1 MRLALAILM
10 ALHGIAHM
18 VGFAGSWQLA
28 ASSDLPYK
36 TTVLNGRLDLGDT
49 GIRALGLLWV
59 LAALAFVF
67 VAAGAVLEAGWW
79 AKAAVITAVGSLVLT
94 SLELPAARVGL
105 VLNLFLIVV
114 VLLLQRFHLV

>member
-36 TTVLNGRLDLGDT
+36 TTVLNGRLDLGDK
-49 GIRALGLLWV
+49 GIRALGVLWV
-59 LAALAFVF
+59 VAALAFVF
-67 VAAGAVLEAGWW
+67 VAAGAVLDAGWW
-79 AKAAVITAVGSLVLT
+79 AKAAVVTAVGSLALT
-94 SLELPAARVGL
+94 LLELPAARIGL
-105 VLNLFLIVV
+105 VLNLFLIT
-114 VLLLQRFHLV
+114 VLLLIQQFHWI